1 MDKSTGLHTY
11 AALFRIAAEVS
22 LVFRVPTA
30 LVRGCGFEGWVHVR
44 NRQEG
49 TLCFEQLEVPEYY

>member
-1 MDKSTGLHTY
+1 MDKSTGLHSY
-11 AALFRIAAEVS
+11 AALFRIVSEVS
-22 LVFRVPTA
+22 LVLRVPTA

-49 TLCFEQLEVPEYY
+49 TLCFEQLEAPEYH